1 MREAQMPEA
10 SSGSQIMRE
19 AITGSRI
26 SGSRITGRRRM
37 ARKRTRPVRASVG
50 VWPLGVLAILFAGVG
65 GVIPLAAQGPG
76 TVPGAPSPIPVEH
89 QELLRAQLV
98 ERIEERLSTVDGVVG
113 LWVRDLTDGWSWD
126 RNADGVF
133 PTASAIKIAILA
145 EMRRQAEAGRLS
157 LTDPVRLAAADR
169 TGGSGILQYMGDGT
183 MELTLQDLAV
193 FMIQMSD
200 NTATNVLIDRVG
212 MEAVNAFLDGI
223 GLTETRLRRKMIRPA
238 DQAAGRE
245 NVSTPRELGRLVEM
259 LHAGEL
265 ASPEGTADMLEVLAV
280 PKGGTIPSG
289 LPPGVRVAHKT
300 GTLGGVIVD
309 AGVVLLEG
317 RPYVVS
323 VMATLLGDS
332 RAASATLSEV
342 VGLIHDHMARLERA
356 NSYGAA
362 LPRGFSRDR

>member
-1 MREAQMPEA
+1 MGRR
-10 SSGSQIMRE
+10 IMRR
-19 AITGSRI
+19 RI
-26 SGSRITGRRRM
+26 VGGRTMGNGRTGRV
-37 ARKRTRPVRASVG
+37 PASVG
-50 VWPLGVLAILFAGVG
+50 HWPLGLLAVVLAGVG
-65 GVIPLAAQGPG
+65 GALPLAAQGPG
-76 TVPGAPSPIPVEH
+76 SAPGAQAPTPVEH

-98 ERIEERLSTVDGVVG
+98 ERIEGRLSTVDGVVG
-113 LWVRDLTDGWSWD
+113 LWVRDLTDGWSWG

-145 EMRRQAEAGRLS
+145 EMGRQAAAGRIS
-157 LTDPVRLAAADR
+157 LQDPVRLGAADH
-169 TGGSGILQYMGDGT
+169 TGGSGILQHMGDGT
-183 MELTLQDLAV
+183 LELSLRDLSV

-212 MEAVNAFLDGI
+212 MEAVNSFLDGI
-223 GLTETRLRRKMIRPA
+223 GLSETRLRRKMIRPA

-265 ASPEGTADMLEVLAV
+265 ASPEGTMEMLEVMAI

-289 LPPGVRVAHKT
+289 LPAGVRVSHKT

-332 RAASATLSEV
+332 RAAGATLSEV
-342 VGLIHDHMARLERA
+342 VGIIHDHMARLERA
-356 NSYGAA
+356 NSFGAA

>member
-1 MREAQMPEA
+1 
-10 SSGSQIMRE
+10 
-19 AITGSRI
+19 
-26 SGSRITGRRRM
+26 
-37 ARKRTRPVRASVG
+37 
-50 VWPLGVLAILFAGVG
+50 
-65 GVIPLAAQGPG
+65 
-76 TVPGAPSPIPVEH
+76 
-89 QELLRAQLV
+89 
-98 ERIEERLSTVDGVVG
+98 VDGVVG
-113 LWVRDLTDGWSWD
+113 LWVRDLSDGWTWE

-145 EMRRQAEAGRLS
+145 ELGRQVEAGRLS
-157 LTDPVRLAAADR
+157 LTDPVRLGAADH

-183 MELTLQDLAV
+183 TELSLGDLAV

-212 MEAVNAFLDGI
+212 MEAVNSFLDGI
-223 GLTETRLRRKMIRPA
+223 GLPETRLRRKMIRPA

-265 ASPEGTADMLEVLAV
+265 ASAEGTAEMLEVMAI
-280 PKGGTIPSG
+280 PKGGTIPGG
-289 LPPGVRVAHKT
+289 LPGGVRVAHKT
-300 GTLGGVIVD
+300 GSLGGVIVD

-323 VMATLLGDS
+323 VMATLLGNS
-332 RAASATLSEV
+332 REAGPTLSEV
-342 VGLIHDHMARLERA
+342 VGIIHDHMARLERA
-356 NSYGAA
+356 NSFGAA